1 MSHRD
6 NMLRNY
12 NFAVQIDGMDELHF
26 SEVTGLSVE
35 VQAIRFRSGTDL
47 GTGAK
52 VLPGRI
58 SYEPVTLERGL
69 ARDLALWEWLSTI
82 EGGQTD
88 MRNVTISVLD
98 EEHEPA
104 IAFRLT
110 SAWPSRLQLGRLD
123 GLGNGVAIEKL
134 TLTYERLSVENL

>member
-1 MSHRD
+1 
-6 NMLRNY
+6 MLRNY

-98 EEHEPA
+98 EDHEPA

>member
-1 MSHRD
+1 
-6 NMLRNY
+6 MLRNY

-35 VQAIRFRSGTDL
+35 VQAIQFRSGTDL

-98 EEHEPA
+98 EDHEPA

-110 SAWPSRLQLGRLD
+110 SAWPSRLKLGRLD

>member
-1 MSHRD
+1 
-6 NMLRNY
+6 MLRNY

-134 TLTYERLSVENL
+134 TLTYERLSVESL

>member
-1 MSHRD
+1 
-6 NMLRNY
+6 MLRNY
-12 NFAVQIDGMDELHF
+12 NFAVQIDGIDELHF

-110 SAWPSRLQLGRLD
+110 SAWPSRLQLGRLE

>member
-1 MSHRD
+1 
-6 NMLRNY
+6 MLRNY

-26 SEVTGLSVE
+26 SEVSGLSVE
-35 VQAIRFRSGTDL
+35 VQAIHFRSGTDL
-47 GTGAK
+47 GTGGK

-69 ARDLALWEWLSTI
+69 ARDLALWDWLSTI

-88 MRNVTISVLD
+88 LRNVTISVLD
-98 EEHEPA
+98 EEHQPA
-104 IAFRLT
+104 VAFRLA
-110 SAWPSRLQLGRLD
+110 SAWPSRLKLGRLD

-134 TLTYERLSVENL
+134 TLSYERLTVES

>member
-1 MSHRD
+1 
-6 NMLRNY
+6 MLRNY

-26 SEVTGLSVE
+26 SEVTGLSGE

>member
-1 MSHRD
+1 
-6 NMLRNY
+6 MLRNY

>member
-1 MSHRD
+1 
-6 NMLRNY
+6 MLRNY

-35 VQAIRFRSGTDL
+35 VQAILFRSGTDL

-58 SYEPVTLERGL
+58 SYEPVSLERGL

>member
-1 MSHRD
+1 
-6 NMLRNY
+6 MLRNY

-35 VQAIRFRSGTDL
+35 VQAIQYRSGTDL